1 MCGLPI
7 ARAVLKASAASGPDV
22 KQVDFIFAG
31 SHSHQATAD
40 GSIRDR
46 MTRLGG
52 GFCGKSMR
60 RSIIFLWINSVH
72 AHQMGAEDGTGV
84 CVSVCAEGGHLYH
97 LGCRSKKMEELH
109 YGEICTNML
118 GNSVCLWSLIEIWI
132 CYRMPP
138 VTVTFDSSIH
148 ELVHRCG

>member
-1 MCGLPI
+1 MSGSVNIHLPRGPESSQLMCGLPI

-84 CVSVCAEGGHLYH
+84 CVCLCVPRGGISITSAV
-97 LGCRSKKMEELH
+97 GQRRWRSC
-109 YGEICTNML
+109 I
-118 GNSVCLWSLIEIWI
+118 
-132 CYRMPP
+132 
-138 VTVTFDSSIH
+138 TVKYAQTCSAIQSA
-148 ELVHRCG
+148 CGA